1 MNHAMIDP
9 ESLPA
14 SRLTGAEAMFLDVLE
29 AVICSHAGAGAPAG
43 AFADSARRGLD
54 AESLLHL
61 LLPFRAEFRQ
71 KYAALLERHLGAAS
85 AEAALVAFR
94 SAALQRYVAARRAM
108 VPELTVGLQSLVQRM
123 GATEL

>member
-1 MNHAMIDP
+1 MNHPTIDT

-29 AVICSHAGAGAPAG
+29 AVICGHAGDPVHRASEAE
-43 AFADSARRGLD
+43 GL
-54 AESLLHL
+54 LRV

-85 AEAALVAFR
+85 ADAALVAFK
-94 SAALQRYVAARRAM
+94 SAPLQRYVAARRAM
-108 VPELTVGLQSLVQRM
+108 VPELTVGLQSLV
-123 GATEL
+123 L